1 MSIAFESA
9 PGIVAAAI
17 ALGASVVD
25 VRCRRIPNV
34 LTFGA
39 AAVGFVFH
47 TATGGVAGAAVSAAG
62 WAVGA
67 LLFLPFFALGGMGA
81 GDVKLVACLGAWLGP
96 GTVLWAAL
104 FAAIAGGIMA
114 AVVAFWRGYLLKAF
128 SNLWWLFGYWRV
140 TGPRP
145 LPELTI
151 AEGKGPRLAYAIP
164 IAAGTM
170 VALWLR

>member
-1 MSIAFESA
+1 MSTGFESA
-9 PGIVAAAI
+9 PGIVAIAI
-17 ALGASVVD
+17 ALGASVAD
-25 VRCRRIPNV
+25 VRWRRIPNV

-39 AAVGFVFH
+39 AAVGLAFH
-47 TATGGVAGAAVSAAG
+47 TASGGLPGAGFSASG

-67 LLFLPFFALGGMGA
+67 LLFFPFFALGGMGA

-96 GTVLWAAL
+96 GTVLWVAL
-104 FAAIAGGIMA
+104 FAAIAGGLI
-114 AVVAFWRGYLLKAF
+114 AVMVALGRGYLLKAF

-140 TGPRP
+140 VGPRP
-145 LPELTI
+145 FPELTV
-151 AEGKGPRLAYAIP
+151 AGGKGPRLAYAVP